1 METAA
6 IDLLNSTDFFS
17 WYNPLTMWDRA
28 MTIDALL
35 SRGDLIGGADLRL
48 HKFREVLPVSTFA
61 TGFCQLIHPVQ
72 VRMKDEKSLDFELQ
86 ADDKHNY
93 EFELVTAYEDRR
105 KPGDEHRNL
114 SDDSLEVI
122 KKPSVE
128 PLDLRPI
135 AQQVIKKT
143 KKLIALKAKDL
154 KVRRHLLVYC
164 SIVGGGIDEKKLYE
178 EVATYGLSWESIW
191 LIRGV
196 PDTSFMA
203 LLCNSFGFK
212 CPMGEW
218 LPTWEWAQK
227 RIILS

>member
-6 IDLLNSTDFFS
+6 IDLLNSTNLFS
-17 WYNPLTMWDRA
+17 WCNPLTMWERA

-35 SRGDLIGGADLRL
+35 SRGDLIGGADPRL

-61 TGFCQLIHPVQ
+61 TGFCQLIHPAQ

-93 EFELVTAYEDRR
+93 EFELVTAYEDGR
-105 KPGDEHRNL
+105 KPGAEHRNL

-122 KKPSVE
+122 KKPSAE
-128 PLDLRPI
+128 PIDLRPI
-135 AQQVIKKT
+135 VQQVIKKT
-143 KKLIALKAKDL
+143 KRDIDL
-154 KVRRHLLVYC
+154 NVRRHLLVYC
-164 SIVGGGIDEKKLYE
+164 SIVGGGIDEKNLYE

-218 LPTWEWAQK
+218 LPNWEWAQK

>member
-6 IDLLNSTDFFS
+6 IDLLNSMDFSS
-17 WYNPLTMWDRA
+17 WCNPLTMWDRA

-35 SRGDLIGGADLRL
+35 PRGELIGGADLRL
-48 HKFREVLPVSTFA
+48 HKFREVLSASTFA
-61 TGFCQLIHPVQ
+61 TGFCHLVRPVQ
-72 VRMKDEKSLDFELQ
+72 VRMKDEKLLDFELQ

-93 EFELVTAYEDRR
+93 EFELVTAYEDGR

-122 KKPSVE
+122 KKLSVE
-128 PLDLRPI
+128 PIDRRPI
-135 AQQVIKKT
+135 VQQVIKKT
-143 KKLIALKAKDL
+143 KKLIDLKAKDL
-154 KVRRHLLVYC
+154 NVRRHLLVYC
-164 SIVGGGIDEKKLYE
+164 SIIGGGIDEKKLYE

-196 PDTSFMA
+196 PETSFMA

-218 LPTWEWAQK
+218 LPNWEWAQK
-227 RIILS
+227 RIISF

>member
-6 IDLLNSTDFFS
+6 IDLLNSTNFFS
-17 WYNPLTMWDRA
+17 WCNPLTMWDRA

-35 SRGDLIGGADLRL
+35 SRGDLIGGADPRL

-61 TGFCQLIHPVQ
+61 TGFCHLVHPVQ
-72 VRMKDEKSLDFELQ
+72 VRMKDEESLDFELQ

-105 KPGDEHRNL
+105 KPGAEHRNL

-122 KKPSVE
+122 KKHSVE
-128 PLDLRPI
+128 PIDLRPI
-135 AQQVIKKT
+135 VQRVIEKT
-143 KKLIALKAKDL
+143 QDVIRL

-178 EVATYGLSWESIW
+178 EVATHGLSWESIW

-212 CPMGEW
+212 CSMGEW
-218 LPTWEWAQK
+218 LPNWEWAQK

>member
-6 IDLLNSTDFFS
+6 IDLLNSTNFFS
-17 WYNPLTMWDRA
+17 RYNPLTMWDRA

-35 SRGDLIGGADLRL
+35 SRGDLIGGADPRL

-93 EFELVTAYEDRR
+93 EFELVTAYEDGR
-105 KPGDEHRNL
+105 KPGAEHRNL

-128 PLDLRPI
+128 PIDLRPI
-135 AQQVIKKT
+135 VQQVIKKT
-143 KKLIALKAKDL
+143 KRVIDL
-154 KVRRHLLVYC
+154 NVRRHLLVYC
-164 SIVGGGIDEKKLYE
+164 SIVGGGIDEKNLYE

-218 LPTWEWAQK
+218 LPNWEWAQK

>member
-35 SRGDLIGGADLRL
+35 SRGDLIGGADRRL
-48 HKFREVLPVSTFA
+48 HKFREVLSASTFA

-72 VRMKDEKSLDFELQ
+72 VRMKDEKLLDFELQ
-86 ADDKHNY
+86 ADEKHSY
-93 EFELVTAYEDRR
+93 EFELVTAYEVRR
-105 KPGDEHRNL
+105 RAGDEHRNL

-128 PLDLRPI
+128 AIDRRPI
-135 AQQVIKKT
+135 VQQVIEKT
-143 KKLIALKAKDL
+143 KKIKDL
-154 KVRRHLLVYC
+154 NVRRHLLVYC
-164 SIVGGGIDEKKLYE
+164 SIVGGGIDAQKLCK
-178 EVATYGLSWESIW
+178 EVASYGPSWESIW

-218 LPTWEWAQK
+218 LANWEWAQK
-227 RIILS
+227 RVILS

>member
-6 IDLLNSTDFFS
+6 IDFLNSTDFSS
-17 WYNPLTMWDRA
+17 WCNPRIMWDRA
-28 MTIDALL
+28 MTVDALL
-35 SRGDLIGGADLRL
+35 SRGDLIDDSRS
-48 HKFREVLPVSTFA
+48 HKFREVLSASTFA
-61 TGFCQLIHPVQ
+61 TGFCHLVRPVQ
-72 VRMKDEKSLDFELQ
+72 VRMKDEELLDFELQ

-93 EFELVTAYEDRR
+93 EFELVTAYEDGR

-128 PLDLRPI
+128 PIDLRPI
-135 AQQVIKKT
+135 VQQVIKKT
-143 KKLIALKAKDL
+143 KKLIDLKAKDL
-154 KVRRHLLVYC
+154 NVRRHLLVYC
-164 SIVGGGIDEKKLYE
+164 SIVGGRIDEKSLYE
-178 EVATYGLSWESIW
+178 EVAKDGLSWESIW

-196 PDTSFMA
+196 PDLSFMA

-218 LPTWEWAQK
+218 LPNWEWAQK
-227 RIILS
+227 RSI